1 MQIVTI
7 ITILIFLLG
16 IYIGYQKGFIKQL
29 SDFLILFISSIL
41 ASFISDKLFSI
52 LYKYLPFF
60 NLSGKPE
67 GLKSINIILWKLIIY
82 VLCVLILILIIRQI
96 LIKTKLYDK
105 IINSMVDI
113 SLLNKI
119 LGMIISLPLVL
130 ILIFNISLF
139 LLSPNFN
146 LKQLND
152 SKVISTIMIK
162 TPVLSWQ
169 NKNLY
174 NNQKYIIKRIN
185 KKDNTKKNLKKVN
198 NDIVN
203 NMMETGF
210 VNKSIIDNLNKE
222 NKLLGTRN

>member
-52 LYKYLPFF
+52 FYKYLPFF
-60 NLSGKPE
+60 NLSGKSE

-82 VLCVLILILIIRQI
+82 VLCILIIILIIRLI

-119 LGMIISLPLVL
+119 LGMIISLPLVF

-152 SKVISTIMIK
+152 SKVIIAIMNK

-174 NNQKYIIKRIN
+174 NNQKYIIERIN
-185 KKDNTKKNLKKVN
+185 KKDNIKKNLKKVN

-203 NMMETGF
+203 NMIETGF
-210 VNKSIIDNLNKE
+210 VNKNIINNLNKE

>member
-1 MQIVTI
+1 MQIVNI
-7 ITILIFLLG
+7 IIIFIFLLG
-16 IYIGYQKGFIKQL
+16 IYIGYQKGVIKQL

-60 NLSGKPE
+60 NLSGKSE

-222 NKLLGTRN
+222 NKLLGNRN

>member
-1 MQIVTI
+1 MQIVNI
-7 ITILIFLLG
+7 IIIFIFLLG
-16 IYIGYQKGFIKQL
+16 IYIGYQKGVIKQL
-29 SDFLILFISSIL
+29 SDFLILFITSIL

-60 NLSGKPE
+60 NLSGKSE

>member
-1 MQIVTI
+1 
-7 ITILIFLLG
+7 
-16 IYIGYQKGFIKQL
+16 
-29 SDFLILFISSIL
+29 
-41 ASFISDKLFSI
+41 
-52 LYKYLPFF
+52 
-60 NLSGKPE
+60 
-67 GLKSINIILWKLIIY
+67 
-82 VLCVLILILIIRQI
+82 
-96 LIKTKLYDK
+96 
-105 IINSMVDI
+105 MVDI

-210 VNKSIIDNLNKE
+210 VNKSIIHNLNKE

>member
-1 MQIVTI
+1 MQIVNI
-7 ITILIFLLG
+7 IIIFIFLLG
-16 IYIGYQKGFIKQL
+16 IYIGYQKGVIKQL

-41 ASFISDKLFSI
+41 ASFISDKLFSV

-60 NLSGKPE
+60 NLSGKSE

-82 VLCVLILILIIRQI
+82 VLCILILILIIRQI

-185 KKDNTKKNLKKVN
+185 KKDNTRKNLKKVN

-210 VNKSIIDNLNKE
+210 INNSIINKLNKE